1 MKNATMKAIAEEA
14 GVSLTTV
21 SCILNKKNL
30 KYSAATK
37 DRIHAIAE
45 RLKYRPNALIHGMQT
60 GKSGMAGVMIPNNTW
75 FYSQINSGIH
85 DIFSKSS
92 TLMLLNWNY
101 KCFTDE
107 DLGLERSIIHQ
118 MIERRVE
125 GILLRPSFEGF
136 EESYFEEILQ
146 RNIPLI
152 LVDRELA
159 DLRTDYVG
167 TDDAHGGQ
175 EAARHLLALGHRHAL
190 YVGASRVSTSQHR
203 EHSFQLT
210 WEQANKPRP
219 KTIDCEAD
227 TFQEKLLKLFKLK
240 KNRPTAVFCINDS
253 VAGRVIALAEEIGLS
268 VPTDLSIL
276 GFGNERLDHVRHDL
290 STLQQHPIRIGQEA
304 AKLYLDRI
312 SNPKQDGTQSI
323 LIKPDLLSRGTT
335 CKLK

>member
-1 MKNATMKAIAEEA
+1 MKAIAEEA

-37 DRIHAIAE
+37 DRIYAIAE

-107 DLGLERSIIHQ
+107 DLNLERSIIHQ

-136 EESYFEEILQ
+136 QKSYFEEILE

-159 DLRTDYVG
+159 ELKTDYVG
-167 TDDAHGGQ
+167 TDDNYGGQ
-175 EAARHLLALGHRHAL
+175 QAAKHLLSLGHKRAL
-190 YVGASRVSTSQHR
+190 YVGADNVSTSHHR
-203 EHSFQLT
+203 QRGFQKK
-210 WEQANKPRP
+210 WEATTGKQAEVVNS
-219 KTIDCEAD
+219 ED
-227 TFQEKLLKLFKLK
+227 TDLEKELSKIFKK
-240 KNRPTAVFCINDS
+240 KKGRPTAVFCINDA
-253 VAGRVIALAEEIGLS
+253 VAGRVISIAEACGLS
-268 VPTDLSIL
+268 IPEDLSVI
-276 GFGNERLDHVRHDL
+276 GFGDERLGHVRHDL
-290 STLQQHPIRIGQEA
+290 TTFDQHPIQIGQTA
-304 AKLYLDRI
+304 AELYLERTQETAHTDM
-312 SNPKQDGTQSI
+312 QSI
-323 LIKPDLLSRGTT
+323 LIKPQLLIKGTT
-335 CKLK
+335 QKPS

>member
-1 MKNATMKAIAEEA
+1 MKAIAEEA

-30 KYSAATK
+30 KYSTATK

-45 RLKYRPNALIHGMQT
+45 RLKYRPNALIQGMQT

-85 DIFSKSS
+85 DIFSRSS

-107 DLGLERSIIHQ
+107 DLELERSIIHQ

-136 EESYFEEILQ
+136 KKSYFEEILE

-152 LVDRELA
+152 LVDRELK

-175 EAARHLLALGHRHAL
+175 EAAKHLLALGHRHAL
-190 YVGASRVSTSQHR
+190 YIGASRVSTSQHR
-203 EHSFQLT
+203 EHSFHMT
-210 WEQANKPRP
+210 WEQATNLRP
-219 KTIDCEAD
+219 QTIDCED
-227 TFQEKLLKLFKLK
+227 ESFHETLLHHLNLEE
-240 KNRPTAVFCINDS
+240 NRPTAVFCINDS
-253 VAGRVIALAEEIGLS
+253 VAGRVINLAEEAGLS
-268 VPTDLSIL
+268 VPEDLSII
-276 GFGNERLDHVRHDL
+276 GFGNERLDEVRNDL
-290 STLQQHPIRIGQEA
+290 STIEQHPVQIGQAA

-312 SNPKQDGTQSI
+312 NNQEQGSTQSI
-323 LIKPDLLSRGTT
+323 LIKPDLLVRGTT
-335 CKLK
+335 RKVK